1 MKKLTITGLILA
13 ILAMGVFL
21 ACATASN
28 KKTKRGSKYFKIKID
43 TETGAV
49 VEKVDENNN
58 PATQLTP
65 AELQQLYN
73 TKNPRHI
80 ATILHT
86 HSSPGC
92 VYIVIGGWGFKKC
105 GFPTPP

>member
-1 MKKLTITGLILA
+1 
-13 ILAMGVFL
+13 MGVFL
-21 ACATASN
+21 ACAGVAKN
-28 KKTKRGSKYFKIKID
+28 TKRGPKYMKIKIS
-43 TETGAV
+43 TETGDV

-73 TKNPRHI
+73 TKNPSHI
-80 ATILHT
+80 GTILHT

-92 VYIVIGGWGFKKC
+92 VYIVMGGYGFKIC
-105 GFPTPP
+105 GFPPPP